1 MHRPEMATPIARVP
15 NIDLPA
21 AERPIRVLIVEDSE
35 DDVLLLVWELK
46 RSGYQV
52 HYEAVDTR
60 PAMESALRAGPWDI
74 VISDYSMPDFS
85 GLEALATLRA
95 QALDVPFI
103 IVSGNIGEDVA
114 VEAMKAGAHDYVM
127 KKNLSR
133 LIPALDRELR
143 EAGVRR
149 ARLRAEHELRENE
162 ARFRA
167 IASNIPGT
175 VYQFMLRADGT
186 RSFPY
191 VSGDCVRLLG
201 VEPEALLADADVF
214 HGLLHPDD
222 REGYDD
228 ALGRSADHLTDL
240 NWEGRIQLPGSD
252 EIKWINLRSSPR
264 KLDDQALLWEGV
276 IWNIT
281 QSKLAEIEIR
291 HSREQLQELSDH
303 VQKVKEDERA
313 RIAREI
319 HDDIGGNLTAIK
331 IDLLWLTNRLSP
343 DSKAMHEKA
352 AAIERLVDRTM
363 ETTQRISRDLRPG
376 ILDLG
381 LIAAIEWQA
390 EEFQRRMGI
399 PCELTTSDE
408 ELNLDQDLCVAIFR
422 IFQETLTNISKYAAA
437 TRVDVSL
444 VAGDDVVV
452 LEVVDDG
459 LGISRDQLSKPGS
472 FGIRGIQER
481 ARSLHGDVE
490 IESTPGAGTRIKVEI
505 PLATS
510 RDGAPGL
517 GQNSLF

>member
-1 MHRPEMATPIARVP
+1 MLLSGHESDSQPRPV
-15 NIDLPA
+15 
-21 AERPIRVLIVEDSE
+21 RVLIVEDSE

-46 RSGYQV
+46 RGGYNLY
-52 HYEAVDTR
+52 YEAVDTR
-60 PAMESALRAGPWDI
+60 AGMEAALRTGPWDI

-95 QALDVPFI
+95 HALDIPFI

-127 KKNLSR
+127 KRNLSR

-143 EAGVRR
+143 EADVRR
-149 ARLRAEHELRENE
+149 ARIRAERELRENE

-175 VYQFMLRADGT
+175 VYQFMLKSGT

-191 VSGDCVRLLG
+191 VSGDCLRLLG
-201 VEPEALLADADVF
+201 VSPEALQANAAVF
-214 HGLLHPDD
+214 RELIVAED
-222 REGYDD
+222 RESYDR
-228 ALGRSADHLTDL
+228 ALERSAEQLVDL
-240 NWEGRIQLPGSD
+240 NWEGRIQLPDSD

-264 KLDDQALLWEGV
+264 MLDDGALLWEGV

-291 HSREQLQELSDH
+291 HSRQQLQELADH
-303 VQKVKEDERA
+303 VERVKELERT

-331 IDLLWLTNRLSP
+331 IDLLWLTNRLP
-343 DSKAMHEKA
+343 TEQKALHEKA
-352 AAIERLVDRTM
+352 GAIERLVDRTM

-399 PCELTTSDE
+399 PCEVTTSDDDVYLE
-408 ELNLDQDLCVAIFR
+408 QDLCVAIFR
-422 IFQETLTNISKYAAA
+422 IFQETLTNISKYAGA

-444 VAGDDVVV
+444 VVGEDVVV
-452 LEVVDDG
+452 LEVFDNG
-459 LGISRDQLSKPGS
+459 RGIARDQLSKPGS
-472 FGIRGIQER
+472 FGIRGMHER
-481 ARSLHGDVE
+481 ARSLGGDVE
-490 IESTPGAGTRIKVEI
+490 IEGVPGAGTRIKVEI
-505 PLATS
+505 PLAQTDDTGS
-510 RDGAPGL
+510 GL
-517 GQNSLF
+517 TQKALF